1 MTRKIKYTRKDLKS
15 PDEFISTLSRT
26 TSWMKENRTTV
37 LVASA
42 VVILAFGGVFGTI
55 SYLRWQETKAA
66 QALWPLMDQARDV
79 LRSPAGENGEKL
91 PQVEKSLAASVKQYP
106 DTRAA
111 LFATYYLGSLA
122 YRQKEFDRSAELFRS
137 GMAGTKEQ
145 DSIMDFLFREGLAE
159 SLEAKGDLD
168 DARKAYGQAAAVAPG
183 ELRTQ
188 AWMGEARTLLS
199 QGRKEEAAA
208 VYRKIL
214 AENPDTP
221 QKDFIQV
228 ELSHMS

>member
-26 TSWMKENRTTV
+26 TSWMKENRLTV
-37 LVASA
+37 LVACA

-55 SYLRWQETKAA
+55 SYMRWQETKASRD
-66 QALWPLMDQARDV
+66 LWPLMDQAREV
-79 LRSPAGENGEKL
+79 LRSPIGEGGEKIAQL
-91 PQVEKSLAASVKQYP
+91 EKSLAAAVNRHP
-106 DTRAA
+106 DTGAA
-111 LFATYYLGSLA
+111 RFATYYLGSLA
-122 YRQKEFDRSAELFRS
+122 YRQKDYDRSAELFRS
-137 GMAGTKEQ
+137 GISGAGEQ
-145 DSIMDFLFREGLAE
+145 GSVMDFLFREGLAQA
-159 SLEAKGDLD
+159 LEARGDLD
-168 DARKAYGQAAAVAPG
+168 NARKAYEEAAALAPG

-188 AWMGEARTLLS
+188 AWMGEARILLG
-199 QGRKEEAAA
+199 QGRNEEAAA

-228 ELSHMS
+228 ELSHLS